1 MPLVSS
7 QYWCMVHGNTP
18 EEVVQDLEGMQIM
31 RTLGKNMAWLL
42 KCIKVGQANHINIPK
57 KETKIQTNF
66 IRQ

>member
-1 MPLVSS
+1 
-7 QYWCMVHGNTP
+7 
-18 EEVVQDLEGMQIM
+18 M

>member
-1 MPLVSS
+1 
-7 QYWCMVHGNTP
+7 
-18 EEVVQDLEGMQIM
+18 MQIM